1 MRKIE
6 IYSDINSIL
15 FFFSDCEYNKFTNKI
30 MDELIKNK
38 IPELLLEN
46 ISNKKVNTNREQ
58 MDMEKN
64 TFTIISNFIYISD
77 KLIEVK

>member
-1 MRKIE
+1 
-6 IYSDINSIL
+6 
-15 FFFSDCEYNKFTNKI
+15 